1 MIEFILRSFEEYSI
15 IWIIISA
22 GIGGLIGSLID
33 FIFNQLIT
41 PKLQISRD
49 SKAAIKKY
57 RYPILRSADTLDRR
71 LENLIKFVDRKWF
84 DDPEDDYYRLSTLYL
99 MGCYFGWSKV
109 LEDEAFLEYELS
121 NKKAKQFSIQF
132 NRVFKGLTGFYY
144 FKDVKDSEMS
154 DIKQASVPRLALTA
168 IGELMLKKSKSE
180 DGMPSVLDFVEF
192 IRQYESSPDFK
203 RWFGYLEQLLSD
215 LKRDGNDA
223 KWNRLVVFASNLRG
237 FVAFLDKD
245 GRQTSRRRIDYLDPL
260 NPKVHKLLTDELAK
274 SGFAKILDT
283 PN

>member
-33 FIFNQLIT
+33 FVFNQLIA

-57 RYPILRSADTLDRR
+57 RYPILRSADALDRR
-71 LENLIKFVDRKWF
+71 LENLIKFVDKKWF
-84 DDPEDDYYRLSTLYL
+84 DDSEDDYYRLSTLYL
-99 MGCYFGWSKV
+99 IGCYFGWSKV

-144 FKDVKDSEMS
+144 FKDVNHSEMP

-168 IGELMLKKSKSE
+168 IGELMLKTPKNE
-180 DGMPSVLDFVEF
+180 DEMPSVLDFVEF
-192 IRQYESSPDFK
+192 IRQYESSSDFK
-203 RWFGYLEQLLSD
+203 RWFRYLEQLFSN
-215 LKRDGNDA
+215 LKRDKNDA
-223 KWNRLVVFASNLRG
+223 KWNRLIIFFSNLRE
-237 FVAFLDKD
+237 FVAFLDKE
-245 GRQTSRRRIDYLDPL
+245 GRQTSRRRIEYLKYLDP
-260 NPKVHKLLTDELAK
+260 KVYELLADELGK
-274 SGFAKILDT
+274 SGYAEVV
-283 PN
+283 